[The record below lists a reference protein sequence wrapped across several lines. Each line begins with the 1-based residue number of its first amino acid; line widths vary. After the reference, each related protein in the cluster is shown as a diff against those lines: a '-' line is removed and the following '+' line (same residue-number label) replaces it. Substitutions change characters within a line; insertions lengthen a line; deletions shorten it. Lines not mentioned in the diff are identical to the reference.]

1 MNIAIEIFV
10 QVLESS
16 LPKKL
21 ASCSSASPR
30 ERIPL
35 TTSWNDFGE
44 GRGCRLFRI
53 DPLRSHFHGTVQ
65 QIIFANSID
74 ILESFGEVFED
85 NANTVGVD
93 ETVIGEG
100 VNGRTGRSSA
110 SSSASDVWRRL
121 GVLMFI
127 PVRIVS
133 EPTMILGKPM
143 MLAVITTA
151 ILEPSMLLD
160 L

>member
-1 MNIAIEIFV
+1 VLLRLPTGTNTVDHLVESTSVKGVDVDYFASTRFDRIF
-10 QVLESS
+10 
-16 LPKKL
+16 
-21 ASCSSASPR
+21 
-30 ERIPL
+30 
-35 TTSWNDFGE
+35 N
-44 GRGCRLFRI
+44 
-53 DPLRSHFHGTVQ
+53 GTVQ

-121 GVLMFI
+121 GVLMFVPAASDVWRRLGVLMFI